1 MKKKNEKAAQLV
13 DEINKALGDKSK
25 TSEIFYLLKKQG
37 EISTKQKGEI
47 ITLGKDLLE
56 NQRILKSYLNKYVDA
71 LSFLKQRGD
80 VSQLQQADLIE
91 LEKRVIESHRAT
103 KEILVKLVDVTKTL
117 KVVLPKTFD
126 VKVINS
132 DDFPTEFRISNLDEI
147 PSPPDEINIKQP
159 QWLPDFFEAIFKFVT
174 QPLIKTVKK
183 QLQDVNITGPTDP
196 SKAIAVRLSDGK
208 RFYTAVLQ
216 AISAASSNSQ
226 KVEDLLQ
233 QVANNT
239 DTLELKADQ
248 VNLNTD
254 TLEALLAQFQFN
266 GSRLKVDT
274 NIVIPSDPTND
285 VNRSTRASEATL
297 VQVKDYL
304 DTVETKLQALIDQTD
319 TVEANL
325 QSTNT
330 KLDTLHADVDTV
342 EAKLQSIA
350 DNTDTLEAKLQTIID
365 GNLWQRAVLA
375 GTGFVATTNNIT
387 VANANETVFML
398 IKNPS
403 SSGKTAR
410 LHRLTIGSDENQAN
424 KMAFYRI
431 YRDPTVTNNGTALNI
446 NNLKKGAGASALT
459 AFKLPTIS
467 ANGMLLAV
475 GNAGAVVQSTDHMDL
490 GNLISSGENILI
502 TIDATAGNFDFFVT
516 AYWEEV

>member
-1 MKKKNEKAAQLV
+1 MKKKNEKAASLIG
-13 DEINKALGDKSK
+13 EIDKALGDKSK
-25 TSEIFYLLKKQG
+25 SSEMFYLLKKQG
-37 EISTKQKGEI
+37 EISTKQKEEI
-47 ITLGKDLLE
+47 IKLGKDLLE

-91 LEKRVIESHRAT
+91 LEKRVLESHKGT
-103 KEILVKLVDVTKTL
+103 KEILVKLIDTTKTL
-117 KVVLPKTFD
+117 KVVLPKSFD
-126 VKVINS
+126 VKVLNS
-132 DDFPTEFRISNLDEI
+132 KDFPTEFKISNLDEL
-147 PSPPDEINIKQP
+147 PKLPDEIHVKQP
-159 QWLPDFFEAIFKFVT
+159 LWLPDFFESAFEFIT
-174 QPLIKTVKK
+174 QPLIKTIKK
-183 QLQDVNITGPTDP
+183 QLQEVNITGPVDP
-196 SKAIAVRLSDGK
+196 KKAIAVRLSDGK

-254 TLEALLAQFQFN
+254 TLETLLAQFHFN
-266 GSRLKVDT
+266 GEKLKVDAD
-274 NIVIPSDPTND
+274 IVIPSDPTND
-285 VNRSTRASEATL
+285 INRSTRASEATL
-297 VQVKDYL
+297 IQVRDYL
-304 DTVETKLQALIDQTD
+304 DTVETKLQ
-319 TVEANL
+319 
-325 QSTNT
+325 
-330 KLDTLHADVDTV
+330 TL
-342 EAKLQSIA
+342 
-350 DNTDTLEAKLQTIID
+350 ID

-387 VANANETVFML
+387 VPNANETVFIL

-431 YRDPTVTNNGTALNI
+431 YRDPTITNNGTALNI

-467 ANGMLLAV
+467 ANGTLLAV
-475 GNAGAVVQSTDHMDL
+475 GNAGAVVQSTDYMDL

-502 TIDATAGNFDFFVT
+502 TIDATASNFDFFVT

>member
-1 MKKKNEKAAQLV
+1 MKKKNEKAAHLV
-13 DEINKALGDKSK
+13 EEINKALGDKSK
-25 TSEIFYLLKKQG
+25 SSEIFYLLKKQG
-37 EISTKQKGEI
+37 EISTKQKDEI
-47 ITLGKDLLE
+47 IKFGKDLLE
-56 NQRILKSYLNKYVDA
+56 NQRILKSYLNKYVEA
-71 LSFLKQRGD
+71 FSFLKQRGD

-91 LEKRVIESHRAT
+91 LEKRVLESHKIT
-103 KEILVKLVDVTKTL
+103 KESLVKLVDTAKTL

-147 PSPPDEINIKQP
+147 LSPPDEVSIKQP
-159 QWLPDFFEAIFKFVT
+159 QWLPDFFEDVFKFVT

-208 RFYTAVLQ
+208 RFYTAILQ

-233 QVANNT
+233 AIANNT

-254 TLEALLAQFQFN
+254 TLEA
-266 GSRLKVDT
+266 
-274 NIVIPSDPTND
+274 
-285 VNRSTRASEATL
+285 
-297 VQVKDYL
+297 
-304 DTVETKLQALIDQTD
+304 
-319 TVEANL
+319 
-325 QSTNT
+325 
-330 KLDTLHADVDTV
+330 
-342 EAKLQSIA
+342 
-350 DNTDTLEAKLQTIID
+350 KLQTLID
-365 GNLWQRAVLA
+365 GNLWQRAVIA

-403 SSGKTAR
+403 NSGKTAR
-410 LHRLTIGSDENQAN
+410 LHRLTIGSDQNQAN

-431 YRDPTVTNNGTALNI
+431 YRDPTITNNGTALNI
-446 NNLKKGAGASALT
+446 NNLKKGAGVSALT
-459 AFKLPTIS
+459 AFRMPS
-467 ANGMLLAV
+467 VSDNGMLLAV
-475 GNAGAVVQSTDHMDL
+475 GNAGAVIQGTEQMDL
-490 GNLISSGENILI
+490 GNLILAGENILI
-502 TIDATAGNFDFFVT
+502 TVDATAGGFDFFVT

>member
-80 VSQLQQADLIE
+80 VSQLQQADFIE
-91 LEKRVIESHRAT
+91 LEKRVLESHRAT
-103 KEILVKLVDVTKTL
+103 KEILVKLVDATKTL

-159 QWLPDFFEAIFKFVT
+159 RWLPDFFEAVFKFVT

-183 QLQDVNITGPTDP
+183 QLQDVNLTGPTDP

-208 RFYTAVLQ
+208 RFYTAIIQ

-233 QVANNT
+233 EIANNT
-239 DTLELKADQ
+239 DTLELKTDQ

-254 TLEALLAQFQFN
+254 TLEA
-266 GSRLKVDT
+266 
-274 NIVIPSDPTND
+274 
-285 VNRSTRASEATL
+285 
-297 VQVKDYL
+297 
-304 DTVETKLQALIDQTD
+304 
-319 TVEANL
+319 
-325 QSTNT
+325 
-330 KLDTLHADVDTV
+330 
-342 EAKLQSIA
+342 
-350 DNTDTLEAKLQTIID
+350 KLQTLID
-365 GNLWQRAVLA
+365 GDKWERTTL
-375 GTGFVATTNNIT
+375 TGKAYVVTTNAVVVSGT
-387 VANANETVFML
+387 SEVAFL
-398 IKNPS
+398 LLKNPA
-403 SSGKTAR
+403 SSGKTVRIKKILFGLENA
-410 LHRLTIGSDENQAN
+410 GSLST
-424 KMAFYRI
+424 YRI
-431 YRDPTVTNNGTALNI
+431 YRDPTITANGITLASV
-446 NNLKKGAGASALT
+446 NLLKGGSASVLT
-459 AFKLPTIS
+459 AFRSPTIS
-467 ANGMLLAV
+467 ANGTLMIADNLTSH
-475 GNAGAVVQSTDHMDL
+475 NPDHDPDL
-490 GNLISSGENILI
+490 GFIISQNENILLTVDPATTNMQHMV
-502 TIDATAGNFDFFVT
+502 TIYFM
-516 AYWEEV
+516 EE